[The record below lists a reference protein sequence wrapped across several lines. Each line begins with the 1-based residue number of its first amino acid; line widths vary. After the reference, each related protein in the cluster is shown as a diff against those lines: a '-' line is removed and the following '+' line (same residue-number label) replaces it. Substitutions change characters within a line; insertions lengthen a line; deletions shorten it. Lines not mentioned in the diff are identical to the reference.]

1 MSDDRAVR
9 ENGVT
14 RTMPVEV
21 AAQRE
26 PTPLPSP
33 AEKRREA
40 RKPQRLAAL
49 DGLRFLAA
57 LLVVF
62 YHYVG
67 SGGGPNTRVWGVAAE
82 RAFPHVSTVAAYCWT
97 GVELFFLI
105 SGFVICMS
113 SWNRTLGQFAVSRA
127 TRLYPAYWF
136 AVPATTAVLYFSPQ
150 VHDHLPMSQ
159 VITNL
164 TMLQEPLGVSPVDGV
179 YWTLWVE
186 MRFYLLFAI
195 VVWRGVTYRKAML
208 FCCLWT
214 VAGVIDAGLG
224 NNATLDYFAMP
235 LFAPFFV
242 GGVAFYLIHRFG
254 SNALVWG
261 VVALSWVL
269 GLYEIAI
276 SNRFNAED
284 LHRQLP
290 ALPSQLAI
298 TAAFALMAALALGWF
313 NRFNWRF
320 LTVLGATTYPLYLL
334 HENIGWTVIAH
345 LQRRVPHTVLA
356 VGTAAAMVLLAWLV
370 QRFVEAPVA
379 RRLRN
384 ALNQGLVAVRDA
396 ARADAASST
405 PE

>member
-1 MSDDRAVR
+1 MA
-9 ENGVT
+9 EIT
-14 RTMPVEV
+14 
-21 AAQRE
+21 AQRE
-26 PTPLPSP
+26 PTQSP
-33 AEKRREA
+33 PVDATAPTTTVDSGRR
-40 RKPQRLAAL
+40 RPPRLAAL

-62 YHYVG
+62 YHFVG
-67 SGGGPNTRVWGVAAE
+67 SGGSGSAVWGVPAE
-82 RAFPHVSTVAAYCWT
+82 RAFPHLSTVAAYCWT

-113 SWNRTLGQFAVSRA
+113 SWNRTLGQFAISRA

-136 AVPATTAVLYFSPQ
+136 AVLATSAVLYFSPQ
-150 VHDHLPMSQ
+150 VRQHLPFSQ

-195 VVWRGVTYRKAML
+195 VVWRGVTYRRAML

-214 VAGVIDAGLG
+214 VAAVIDAGLG
-224 NNATLDYFAMP
+224 DNKTLDYFAMP
-235 LFAPFFV
+235 LFAPFFI
-242 GGVAFYLIHRFG
+242 GGVAFYLIYRFG
-254 SNALVWG
+254 SNALAWG
-261 VVALSWVL
+261 IVVLSWVL
-269 GLYEIAI
+269 SLYEIAI

-313 NRFNWRF
+313 SRFNWRF

-345 LQRRVPHTVLA
+345 LRKHVPHGLLA
-356 VGTAAAMVLLAWLV
+356 VGTALLMVLFAWAV

-379 RRLRN
+379 RRLRT
-384 ALNQGLVAVRDA
+384 ALNQGLA
-396 ARADAASST
+396 AMREAGRSETEATAT
-405 PE
+405 ARE

>member
-1 MSDDRAVR
+1 MS
-9 ENGVT
+9 
-14 RTMPVEV
+14 VEV
-21 AAQRE
+21 AAHHE
-26 PTPLPSP
+26 PASSP
-33 AEKRREA
+33 PVAQAGGGDGSHRA
-40 RKPQRLAAL
+40 PRLAAL

-57 LLVVF
+57 MLVVF

-67 SGGGPNTRVWGVAAE
+67 SGGGSNPGAWGVPAQ
-82 RAFPHVSTVAAYCWT
+82 RAFPHLSTAAAYCWT

-136 AVPATTAVLYFSPQ
+136 AVLATTAVLYFFPQ
-150 VHDHLPMSQ
+150 IRQHLPMSQ

-164 TMLQEPLGVSPVDGV
+164 TMLQEPLGVPPVDGV

-195 VVWRGVTYRKAML
+195 VVWRGVTYRRAML

-214 VAGVIDAGLG
+214 VAAVVDAGLG
-224 NNATLDYFAMP
+224 NNNTLDYFAMP

-242 GGVAFYLIHRFG
+242 AGVAFYLIHRFG

-261 VVALSWVL
+261 IVALSWVL

-276 SNRFNAED
+276 SNRFNAEN

-298 TAAFALMAALALGWF
+298 TAAFALMAALSLGWL
-313 NRFNWRF
+313 NRFNWRL
-320 LTVLGATTYPLYLL
+320 LTALGATTYPLYLL

-345 LQRRVPHTVLA
+345 LRGRVPHGVLA
-356 VGTAAAMVLLAWLV
+356 AGTAVAMVLLAWLV
-370 QRFVEAPVA
+370 QRFVEAPLA
-379 RRLRN
+379 RRLRS
-384 ALNQGLVAVRDA
+384 ALNHGLAAARDA
-396 ARADAASST
+396 SRVDPST
-405 PE
+405 PARE